1 MTTGS
6 INNDKK
12 TAWRG
17 IQLKCET
24 NETNM
29 KEQSNEHNTSTVTVV
44 KVITKHV

>member
-6 INNDKK
+6 ISNDNK
-12 TAWRG
+12 TAWKA

-24 NETNM
+24 DETNM

-44 KVITKHV
+44 KVYTKHV